1 MIYCPK
7 YWIIEKVQKRSNNKK
22 MKKDIESDYII
33 NRKRF
38 INESFIA
45 EEIKSLQRSLALLRQ
60 DLPQMVNDELIKFY
74 RARQER
80 R

>member
-1 MIYCPK
+1 
-7 YWIIEKVQKRSNNKK
+7 
-22 MKKDIESDYII
+22 MKKDIESNYII

-80 R
+80 G